1 MGIALKVYSFNIC
14 RITSELLVSA
24 HLNPDTLLPA
34 AYLQFEKMK
43 KKNFIASFFTSFF
56 ILTCGAV
63 EAQKELP
70 VGERYVYYLHQ
81 QFGLPG
87 TDELK
92 VLVISSHI
100 YRYKYNDGSHG
111 RVETA
116 LSYAF
121 RKKMSKIRENEYNS
135 SVTPSSNQVHEN
147 HSQEM
152 EFGYYGANGPSATGP
167 EIYETFSSTTELL
180 KRKREKL
187 ISDFQKDGY
196 TIFQVTFD
204 EYADDHLKEMKLEKV
219 EKLSILWIPEY
230 TPGVIL
236 SMASRYQESRSS
248 NSSGITIEERSDKN
262 KSKSATTA
270 KKADN
275 TDWAAVAQ
283 AKSWEAG
290 LLEAEGDRLLK
301 LGELSKAAQQY
312 RAAQA
317 TLYTDRVQKKLN
329 NAESSLQGGA
339 ALIGGGLDAVQDV
352 SLALDDMKIPK
363 FSAWG
368 LTYNG
373 LSPNNKNKG
382 IPADQVPS
390 ATSLTYGGYR
400 IFAMEIGFTYL
411 RSPVYEVFL
420 KDKYGDKTNHTIMV
434 NRSSIGPTASL
445 GLAIP
450 FKHFVIYGMYGYG
463 VQYFGTQA
471 NVFTEGYTYTD
482 IMKDMNRI
490 IFVPKT
496 DVGIKIKIPGTN
508 VGFGAH
514 YVMNKYSG
522 KKILLEGDGYS
533 KVTHKNV
540 DYYAVGSVHDSY
552 KYEVIGFSLYYL
564 MKK

>member
-1 MGIALKVYSFNIC
+1 
-14 RITSELLVSA
+14 
-24 HLNPDTLLPA
+24 
-34 AYLQFEKMK
+34 MK
-43 KKNFIASFFTSFF
+43 KKNFIASLFTSFF
-56 ILTCGAV
+56 IFIGGAA

-87 TDELK
+87 TDKLK

-121 RKKMSKIRENEYNS
+121 RKKTSKIRENEYSS
-135 SVTPSSNQVHEN
+135 SVTPTVNQVHEN
-147 HSQEM
+147 HSQEL
-152 EFGYYGANGPSATGP
+152 EFGYHGANGPSATGP

-187 ISDFQKDGY
+187 ISDFQKEGY
-196 TIFQVTFD
+196 TIYQATFD
-204 EYADDHLKEMKLEKV
+204 EYTDDHLKEMKLEKV
-219 EKLSILWIPEY
+219 ERLSILWIPEY

-248 NSSGITIEERSDKN
+248 ASGGITIEERSDKN
-262 KSKSATTA
+262 KSKPAATA
-270 KKADN
+270 KKEDK
-275 TDWAAVAQ
+275 DWAAIAQ

-317 TLYTDRVQKKLN
+317 TLYTDRVQQKLN

-368 LTYNG
+368 LTYDG

-382 IPADQVPS
+382 IPADQVPM

-411 RSPVYEVFL
+411 RSPVYEIFL
-420 KDKYGDKTNHTIMV
+420 KDKNGNKTNHTIRV
-434 NRSSIGPTASL
+434 NRSSIGPTASV

-450 FKHFVIYGMYGYG
+450 FKHFVIYGMFGYG

-471 NVFTEGYTYTD
+471 NVFSEGYTYPD
-482 IMKDMNRI
+482 IMKDMDRI

-496 DVGIKIKIPGTN
+496 DVGIKIKIPGTSL
-508 VGFGAH
+508 GIGAH

-522 KKILLEGDGYS
+522 KKLLLDGDGNS

-552 KYEVIGFSLYYL
+552 KYDVIGFSLYYL
-564 MKK
+564 VKK

>member
-1 MGIALKVYSFNIC
+1 LQ
-14 RITSELLVSA
+14 ITGKLLVSA
-24 HLNPDTLLPA
+24 YLHPDTLLPA
-34 AYLQFEKMK
+34 AYLQFENMK

-56 ILTCGAV
+56 VLTCGAA

-70 VGERYVYYLHQ
+70 VGERNVYYLHQ

-87 TDELK
+87 SNKLK

-100 YRYKYNDGSHG
+100 YRYKYNDDSHQ

-116 LSYAF
+116 LSLAF
-121 RKKMSKIRENEYNS
+121 GKKMSKIRENEYSS
-135 SVTPSSNQVHEN
+135 SVTPTSNQVHEN
-147 HSQEM
+147 HSQEL
-152 EFGYYGANGPSATGP
+152 ESGYYGASGPSATGP
-167 EIYETFSSTTELL
+167 EIHETFSSTTELL
-180 KRKREKL
+180 KRKREQL
-187 ISDFQKDGY
+187 ISDFQKEGY
-196 TIFQVTFD
+196 TIYQATFD
-204 EYADDHLKEMKLEKV
+204 EYADDHLKEMNLEKV

-230 TPGVIL
+230 TRGAIL
-236 SMASRYQESRSS
+236 SMASRYQQSGSS
-248 NSSGITIEERSDKN
+248 TSGGGITIEERSDKN

-270 KKADN
+270 KKEDN
-275 TDWAAVAQ
+275 KDWAAIAK

-411 RSPVYEVFL
+411 RSPAYEIFL
-420 KDKYGDKTNHTIMV
+420 KDKNGNKTNHTIRV

-463 VQYFGTQA
+463 VHFFSTQA

-482 IMKDMNRI
+482 IMKDMDRI
-490 IFVPKT
+490 TFVPKT
-496 DVGIKIKIPGTN
+496 DVGIKIKIPGTSL
-508 VGFGAH
+508 GIGAH

-522 KKILLEGDGYS
+522 KKILLDGDGYS

>member
-1 MGIALKVYSFNIC
+1 M
-14 RITSELLVSA
+14 
-24 HLNPDTLLPA
+24 LPA
-34 AYLQFEKMK
+34 YYLQFENMK

-56 ILTCGAV
+56 IFICGAA

-70 VGERYVYYLHQ
+70 VGERNVYYLHQ

-87 TDELK
+87 TDKLK

-100 YRYKYNDGSHG
+100 YRYRYNDDSHQ

-116 LSYAF
+116 LSLAF
-121 RKKMSKIRENEYNS
+121 SKKMSKIRENEYNS
-135 SVTPSSNQVHEN
+135 SVTPTSNQVHEN
-147 HSQEM
+147 NRQEV
-152 EFGYYGANGPSATGP
+152 EFGYYSGVGASATGP
-167 EIYETFSSTTELL
+167 EIHETFSSTTELL
-180 KRKREKL
+180 KRKREQL
-187 ISDFQKDGY
+187 IADFQKEGY
-196 TIFQVTFD
+196 TIYQATFD
-204 EYADDHLKEMKLEKV
+204 EYTDDHLKEMKLEKV

-230 TPGVIL
+230 TRGVIL
-236 SMASRYQESRSS
+236 SMASRYQQSGSS
-248 NSSGITIEERSDKN
+248 SGGGGITIEERSDKN
-262 KSKSATTA
+262 KSKPGTTA

-275 TDWAAVAQ
+275 TDWAAVAK

-317 TLYTDRVQKKLN
+317 TLYTDRVQQKLN

-339 ALIGGGLDAVQDV
+339 ALIGGGLDAAQDV
-352 SLALDDMKIPK
+352 SVALDEMKIPK

-368 LTYNG
+368 LTYSG

-382 IPADQVPS
+382 IPADQIPS

-420 KDKYGDKTNHTIMV
+420 KDKNGNETNHTIMV

-463 VQYFGTQA
+463 VQFFSTQA

-482 IMKDMNRI
+482 IMKDMDRI
-490 IFVPKT
+490 TFVPKT
-496 DVGIKIKIPGTN
+496 DVGIKIKIPGTSL
-508 VGFGAH
+508 GIGAH
-514 YVMNKYSG
+514 YVMNKYNG
-522 KKILLEGDGYS
+522 KKIRAEGDRFS
-533 KVTHKNV
+533 KVTHKNA

-552 KYEVIGFSLYYL
+552 KYDVIGFSLYYL